1 MMEYWQIFTAVMVG
15 GICGWLSGYYRGNK
29 DAQDVALAWAAR
41 MDKRLG
47 GALLRE
53 AEKVSA
59 EIADE
64 LKRMKR

>member
-1 MMEYWQIFTAVMVG
+1 MEYWQIFTAVMVG
-15 GICGWLSGYYRGNK
+15 GIFGWVMGYCRGMK
-29 DAQDVALAWAAR
+29 DERAEAIRWIRVVNER
-41 MDKRLG
+41 MD

-64 LKRMKR
+64 LKRMKG

>member
-15 GICGWLSGYYRGNK
+15 GIFGWLSGYYRGMK
-29 DAQDVALAWAAR
+29 DEESIALEWAAK

-53 AEKVSA
+53 AKKVSA
-59 EIADE
+59 EIAE
-64 LKRMKR
+64 AIERRR

>member
-15 GICGWLSGYYRGNK
+15 GIFGWVMGYCRGMK
-29 DAQDVALAWAAR
+29 DERAEAIRWIRVVNER
-41 MDKRLG
+41 MD

-59 EIADE
+59 EIAGE
-64 LKRMKR
+64 LKRIKR

>member
-1 MMEYWQIFTAVMVG
+1 MVEFMQWFTAVAIG
-15 GICGWLSGYYRGNK
+15 GIVSWVLGYYRGNK

-53 AEKVSA
+53 AEKVSV

-64 LKRMKR
+64 LERRG

>member
-1 MMEYWQIFTAVMVG
+1 MMEYWQIFTAVAVG
-15 GICGWLSGYYRGNK
+15 GIFGWLSGYLRGMR
-29 DAQDVALAWAAR
+29 DERYVTLEWIAR

-53 AEKVSA
+53 AKKVSA

-64 LKRMKR
+64 LERRG